1 MSKEI
6 QLGIFFFIALV
17 ILGVVFELLN
27 GIPFL
32 QRHYTLK
39 TYFSA
44 IGELKPGNPVKLAGL
59 EVGKVSAVKLGN
71 NNIAV
76 EIEIERGT
84 PVKKDSVATI
94 KLTSLL
100 GISYVNVSFGS
111 PESPLAKEG
120 DVLKSEEQADINRIL
135 SKLESTISAFDFA
148 IGENK
153 DKINNILGSLDTILG
168 NAAEGKGTIGKL
180 LNDDT
185 LYTQAAEAATNL
197 NEILKRINRG
207 EGTIGKLVT
216 DDTLYFDALNITK
229 KLEKT
234 LDTQEDLAPLQT
246 ISAAFGIITLF

>member
-94 KLTSLL
+94 
-100 GISYVNVSFGS
+100 
-111 PESPLAKEG
+111 
-120 DVLKSEEQADINRIL
+120 
-135 SKLESTISAFDFA
+135 
-148 IGENK
+148 
-153 DKINNILGSLDTILG
+153 
-168 NAAEGKGTIGKL
+168 
-180 LNDDT
+180 
-185 LYTQAAEAATNL
+185 
-197 NEILKRINRG
+197 
-207 EGTIGKLVT
+207 
-216 DDTLYFDALNITK
+216 
-229 KLEKT
+229 
-234 LDTQEDLAPLQT
+234 
-246 ISAAFGIITLF
+246 